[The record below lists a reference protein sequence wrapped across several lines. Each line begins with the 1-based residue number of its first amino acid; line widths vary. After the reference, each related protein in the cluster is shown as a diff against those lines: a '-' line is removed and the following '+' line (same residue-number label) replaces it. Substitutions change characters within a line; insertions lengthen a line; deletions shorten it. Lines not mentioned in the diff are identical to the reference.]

1 MNIENILS
9 NFIYLDLVIIISLF
23 LVIYFWIYKKG
34 LKDIILL
41 TLNLYIV
48 NFFISILV
56 IRSLGLGIINDNL
69 ASLLLYFVIIFLIFF
84 FSQLR
89 KNLMIYSQKLLI
101 NIFFTI
107 SFLGLVMVTL
117 MKTIS
122 LDNYLVYT
130 FLKNNIFVTSNF
142 SIIWYILPLLGIAF
156 MTNKKLKR

>member
-48 NFFISILV
+48 NLFISILV

-69 ASLLLYFVIIFLIFF
+69 ATVLLYFLIIFLIFF
-84 FSQLR
+84 LSPLR
-89 KNLMIYSQKLLI
+89 KNLIIYSQKLLI

-117 MKTIS
+117 MKIIS

-130 FLKNNIFVTSNF
+130 FLKNNIFITSNF
-142 SIIWYILPLLGIAF
+142 LIIWYVLPLVGIAF
-156 MTNKKLKR
+156 ITNKKLKK